1 MQTPLAGYSKLYRR
15 VPAADARPAGEGFKF
30 APPPSSIGGMRR
42 FGQGPAALALA
53 VLGGLAGC
61 GIQRDVGVAER
72 CADFMQRAFPS
83 AALEVAKS
91 EASAT
96 SLTTMIARVQG
107 VRSNLPAEAAAPRDL
122 AVECRFDENVLT
134 GFRWT
139 AGPTR

>member
-1 MQTPLAGYSKLYRR
+1 
-15 VPAADARPAGEGFKF
+15 
-30 APPPSSIGGMRR
+30 MRG

-53 VLGGLAGC
+53 VLGCLAGC

-83 AALEVAKS
+83 ANIEVTKS

-107 VRSNLPAEAAAPRDL
+107 ARSNLPADAAVPRDL

-139 AGPTR
+139 AGPTH